1 MSWQRELP
9 NEQPRGKLPISSNTF
24 KERFT
29 EWSANQEAGMLGS
42 DGIFCQNLV
51 TLTKSAVLLG
61 AEGSSSF
68 CFLLISIR
76 FPVTQGD
83 TGTVPEFKIN
93 AVRQQVTETSSV
105 DHFYL
110 FIFIFSP
117 LQQAPAR
124 EGGAQSPRSST
135 KFGHQAVALT
145 CIFRVCLGFFFCS
158 YFVVVVKNRTPYVGI
173 LLKRI
178 RFSLL

>member
-1 MSWQRELP
+1 
-9 NEQPRGKLPISSNTF
+9 
-24 KERFT
+24 
-29 EWSANQEAGMLGS
+29 MLGS
-42 DGIFCQNLV
+42 DEIICQNLV
-51 TLTKSAVLLG
+51 TLTKLAVLLG

-76 FPVTQGD
+76 FPVMQGD
-83 TGTVPEFKIN
+83 RGTVPEFKIN

-110 FIFIFSP
+110 FLFFSP

-135 KFGHQAVALT
+135 KFVHQAVALT
-145 CIFRVCLGFFFCS
+145 CIFRVCLGFFF
-158 YFVVVVKNRTPYVGI
+158 
-173 LLKRI
+173 L
-178 RFSLL
+178 